1 MPARPSF
8 PVIRRVAAAAALCV
22 AVVIGYLSL
31 IPSGDVPAPQISDK
45 IRHLAAYAGLA
56 APLTLALHPK
66 RWLTAVAV
74 ATVYGICLEFGQA
87 FGGAGREG
95 SALDALANL
104 AGAFI
109 GAALIRFSAGVRS

>member
-8 PVIRRVAAAAALCV
+8 LIIRRVAAAATLCV

-31 IPSGDVPAPQISDK
+31 VPAGDVPAPQISDK

-56 APLTLALHPK
+56 APLTLALHPR
-66 RWLTAVAV
+66 RWLTAVIV
-74 ATVYGICLEFGQA
+74 ATVYGVCLEFAQA

-95 SALDALANL
+95 SVLDALANL
-104 AGAFI
+104 AGALL
-109 GAALIRFSAGVRS
+109 GAVLIRFSAGVRG